1 MKNSK
6 YFEELNPGLAFL
18 SRNCRQGWV
27 LPFPEDNLQGGAVRC
42 SHRDGANGRSRCQ
55 EKAFMAIFVQA
66 ALNAQTFILSG
77 F

>member
-27 LPFPEDNLQGGAVRC
+27 LPFPEDNSQGGAVL
-42 SHRDGANGRSRCQ
+42 A
-55 EKAFMAIFVQA
+55 
-66 ALNAQTFILSG
+66 
-77 F
+77 